1 MSFTGSLALA
11 GIGGLVYKFGGGQS
25 YEKLPYVNIPF
36 NKYLDKVYK
45 KHFSKVMSRTR
56 YVLMNFFKDAFT
68 GGAFMYPFKGFLEFN
83 TNKSSYS
90 TTMLGILS
98 SYLIMF
104 ALVSFVYWATITP
117 MYTAF
122 LIVLGPIGLF
132 IAIFHSFLQANV
144 FTLLFMRLSHFNN
157 HLVEV
162 CLEKNGLEENLSEVK
177 PIKYYVPINSIY
189 FWAYYFP
196 FKLVKYMLGLSVL
209 FVLLVISFFPLI
221 GPILFHILISP
232 FITQI
237 YFTKVLRLQNFD
249 NIQRRENIY
258 LHAGQYASFG
268 FLAGLI
274 ESVPILAGF
283 AISTNT
289 IGSVLFNLDH
299 PMVPENLVETQAEIE
314 AAPQDINQQPNQ

>member
-1 MSFTGSLALA
+1 
-11 GIGGLVYKFGGGQS
+11 
-25 YEKLPYVNIPF
+25 
-36 NKYLDKVYK
+36 
-45 KHFSKVMSRTR
+45 
-56 YVLMNFFKDAFT
+56 
-68 GGAFMYPFKGFLEFN
+68 MYPFKGFLEFN
-83 TNKSSYS
+83 TSKSSYS

-98 SYLIMF
+98 IYLVMF

-162 CLEKNGLEENLSEVK
+162 CLKKNGLEQDFSGVK
-177 PIKYYVPINSIY
+177 PIKYYVPINSVY

-196 FKLVKYMLGLSVL
+196 FKVIKYFLGLV
-209 FVLLVISFFPLI
+209 VLLALLAISFFPLF

-232 FITQI
+232 FIAQI
-237 YFTKVLRLQNFD
+237 YFTKVLRLQNFS

-258 LHAGQYASFG
+258 LHMGQYLS
-268 FLAGLI
+268 LI
-274 ESVPILAGF
+274 HI
-283 AISTNT
+283 
-289 IGSVLFNLDH
+289 
-299 PMVPENLVETQAEIE
+299 
-314 AAPQDINQQPNQ
+314 

>member
-36 NKYLDKVYK
+36 NQYLDKVYK

-122 LIVLGPIGLF
+122 FDCAGPYW
-132 IAIFHSFLQANV
+132 AFHCHFSFLFASKC
-144 FTLLFMRLSHFNN
+144 FHFI
-157 HLVEV
+157 V
-162 CLEKNGLEENLSEVK
+162 
-177 PIKYYVPINSIY
+177 Y
-189 FWAYYFP
+189 
-196 FKLVKYMLGLSVL
+196 
-209 FVLLVISFFPLI
+209 
-221 GPILFHILISP
+221 
-232 FITQI
+232 
-237 YFTKVLRLQNFD
+237 
-249 NIQRRENIY
+249 
-258 LHAGQYASFG
+258 
-268 FLAGLI
+268 
-274 ESVPILAGF
+274 
-283 AISTNT
+283 
-289 IGSVLFNLDH
+289 
-299 PMVPENLVETQAEIE
+299 ETQSF
-314 AAPQDINQQPNQ
+314 

>member
-36 NKYLDKVYK
+36 NQYLDKVYK

-268 FLAGLI
+268 FLAGQ
-274 ESVPILAGF
+274 G
-283 AISTNT
+283 
-289 IGSVLFNLDH
+289 
-299 PMVPENLVETQAEIE
+299 
-314 AAPQDINQQPNQ
+314 

>member
-1 MSFTGSLALA
+1 M
-11 GIGGLVYKFGGGQS
+11 
-25 YEKLPYVNIPF
+25 
-36 NKYLDKVYK
+36 
-45 KHFSKVMSRTR
+45 
-56 YVLMNFFKDAFT
+56 
-68 GGAFMYPFKGFLEFN
+68 
-83 TNKSSYS
+83 
-90 TTMLGILS
+90 
-98 SYLIMF
+98 
-104 ALVSFVYWATITP
+104 
-117 MYTAF
+117 
-122 LIVLGPIGLF
+122 
-132 IAIFHSFLQANV
+132 
-144 FTLLFMRLSHFNN
+144 
-157 HLVEV
+157 

-177 PIKYYVPINSIY
+177 PIKYYAPINSIY

>member
-11 GIGGLVYKFGGGQS
+11 GVGGLVYKFGGGQS
-25 YEKLPYVNIPF
+25 YVKLPHVNIPF
-36 NKYLDKVYK
+36 NQYLDKVYK
-45 KHFSKVMSRTR
+45 EHFTKVVNRTR
-56 YVLMNFFKDAFT
+56 NVLMNFFKDAFT
-68 GGAFMYPFKGFLEFN
+68 GGAFMYPFRGFMEFN
-83 TNKSSYS
+83 ANKGSYS
-90 TTMLGILS
+90 TAMLGILS
-98 SYLIMF
+98 SYLVMF

-122 LIVLGPIGLF
+122 LIVLGPVGLF
-132 IAIFHSFLQANV
+132 IAILHSFLQANV

-162 CLEKNGLEENLSEVK
+162 CLKKKGLEQALEGAK
-177 PIKYYVPINSIY
+177 PIKYYVPINSVY

-196 FKLVKYMLGLSVL
+196 FKLIKYILGSVVLSA
-209 FVLLVISFFPLI
+209 LLLLSFFPLA

-232 FITQI
+232 FIAQI
-237 YFTKVLRLQNFD
+237 YFTKVLRLQNFS

-268 FLAGLI
+268 FSAGLI

-289 IGSVLFNLDH
+289 IGSVLLNLDH
-299 PMVPENLVETQAEIE
+299 PMIPETETEVEIL
-314 AAPQDINQQPNQ
+314 PQETNEQVNQ